1 MPKQIPRAWV
11 EQNGNKAVFQEC
23 VFLCRRD
30 GDMGEKAYPNELHYT
45 FASDFAIADWIS
57 GVEGVKETYER
68 VKKEWLSNVKA
79 WTEVVIS
86 LNLLSWA
93 HNQLKKQGISD
104 REKYIDIYSELY
116 YMAMDSFYE
125 EYVENEEAKSYF
137 FEMTD

>member
-1 MPKQIPRAWV
+1 MEIKQCFKNVFSYAGGMETWV
-11 EQNGNKAVFQEC
+11 K
-23 VFLCRRD
+23 
-30 GDMGEKAYPNELHYT
+30 KAYPNELHYT

-79 WTEVVIS
+79 W
-86 LNLLSWA
+86 
-93 HNQLKKQGISD
+93 LKKQGISD

-125 EYVENEEAKSYF
+125 EYEENEEAKSYF

>member
-1 MPKQIPRAWV
+1 MEIKQCFKNVFSYAGGMETWV
-11 EQNGNKAVFQEC
+11 K
-23 VFLCRRD
+23 
-30 GDMGEKAYPNELHYT
+30 KAYPNELHYT

-79 WTEVVIS
+79 WTELVIS